1 MKKKFINIE
10 ESIKLNESSSKNKD
24 MKTSKNKNRY
34 SKKNIFNTISKFT
47 KCQKVKNFF
56 EKINKKSKELRI
68 VKALTQKSQ
77 ESKRKWHY
85 GIDIARIFAIYFII
99 NHHVLFHGG
108 PMTKTKLLSD
118 DNNLLIYFNTIFC
131 SGVNIFGM
139 ISGFV
144 GFHSYKYSN
153 LIYLLIQTSLYYFG
167 IAYYYYR
174 TKPRYVKDLNY
185 FLYPLFI
192 SDYWYFTA
200 YFILYFFFPLIN
212 AGIRTLEKRE
222 MGIFNLTLFLLFSC
236 FNQIRHYSHTFK
248 FDIFSFNNGF
258 SYKWLLILYF
268 FGGYF
273 GRFYSEG
280 HKYNKFLILV
290 MCTFVIGF
298 AALCRNLIILYRIRH
313 KRRHFHSMMWEYTA
327 PSSVI
332 ISTFFILFCSKL
344 EINFIIFQK
353 IISFFA
359 PLTYGVYLIHNHAI
373 IRIHIITGKYTFLLK
388 YHSLELIFG
397 ILTESL
403 KIFLFCSIID
413 FIRLIIFKILRIRQI
428 CISIENFIIKIL
440 NGILIFF
447 ENLY

>member
-1 MKKKFINIE
+1 
-10 ESIKLNESSSKNKD
+10 

-56 EKINKKSKELRI
+56 EKINKKTKELRI
-68 VKALTQKSQ
+68 VKAFTSKSQ

-185 FLYPLFI
+185 YLYPLFI

-200 YFILYFFFPLIN
+200 
-212 AGIRTLEKRE
+212 
-222 MGIFNLTLFLLFSC
+222 
-236 FNQIRHYSHTFK
+236 
-248 FDIFSFNNGF
+248 
-258 SYKWLLILYF
+258 
-268 FGGYF
+268 
-273 GRFYSEG
+273 
-280 HKYNKFLILV
+280 
-290 MCTFVIGF
+290 
-298 AALCRNLIILYRIRH
+298 
-313 KRRHFHSMMWEYTA
+313 
-327 PSSVI
+327 
-332 ISTFFILFCSKL
+332 
-344 EINFIIFQK
+344 
-353 IISFFA
+353 
-359 PLTYGVYLIHNHAI
+359 
-373 IRIHIITGKYTFLLK
+373 
-388 YHSLELIFG
+388 
-397 ILTESL
+397 
-403 KIFLFCSIID
+403 
-413 FIRLIIFKILRIRQI
+413 
-428 CISIENFIIKIL
+428 
-440 NGILIFF
+440 
-447 ENLY
+447 

>member
-10 ESIKLNESSSKNKD
+10 ESIKLNEFSSKNKD

-56 EKINKKSKELRI
+56 EKINKKTKELRI
-68 VKALTQKSQ
+68 VKAFTSKSQ

-85 GIDIARIFAIYFII
+85 GIDMARIFAIYFII

-144 GFHSYKYSN
+144 GFHSYKYS
-153 LIYLLIQTSLYYFG
+153 
-167 IAYYYYR
+167 
-174 TKPRYVKDLNY
+174 KPRYVKDLNY
-185 FLYPLFI
+185 YLYPLFI

-236 FNQIRHYSHTFK
+236 FNQISHYSHTFK

-298 AALCRNLIILYRIRH
+298 AALCRNLIILYRI
-313 KRRHFHSMMWEYTA
+313 
-327 PSSVI
+327 
-332 ISTFFILFCSKL
+332 
-344 EINFIIFQK
+344 N
-353 IISFFA
+353 
-359 PLTYGVYLIHNHAI
+359 
-373 IRIHIITGKYTFLLK
+373 
-388 YHSLELIFG
+388 
-397 ILTESL
+397 
-403 KIFLFCSIID
+403 
-413 FIRLIIFKILRIRQI
+413 
-428 CISIENFIIKIL
+428 IE
-440 NGILIFF
+440 
-447 ENLY
+447 